1 MANGTGVC
9 VYLGVILMGGINL
22 HAQMMSTLTIPA
34 KIKEKYPALSK
45 SQKVFADFV
54 LSDPVKMA
62 RVSIH
67 AAVKEA
73 GVSSATANRF
83 VRSMGYKNYASF
95 RADLIQN
102 LAAAYEPVDRLKH
115 DMSQKMSADG
125 IIANILRE
133 DIANLTETI
142 ASVEPATW
150 QAAVDTINKA
160 RRIFVVG
167 FDNGAALGQ
176 ILANGLLRINPN
188 VHSIVSGS
196 GGFTGLRHIANM
208 NAKDLVIAIAFPR
221 YIKDTVRL
229 TALARSRS
237 IPVLTITDSHRSPL
251 AAIGDLNIYIEA
263 QRQFGTVSN
272 AAILAVI
279 EALLGAILHA
289 QPATIRHAEIFAE
302 LSLPWIENP

>member
-1 MANGTGVC
+1 MT
-9 VYLGVILMGGINL
+9 
-22 HAQMMSTLTIPA
+22 TPTIPA

-45 SQKVFADFV
+45 SQKAFADFV
-54 LSDPVKMA
+54 LSEPVKMA

-67 AAVKEA
+67 AAVKDA

-83 VRSMGYKNYASF
+83 VRSIGYRNYAAF

-115 DMSQKMSADG
+115 DMSQKVSADG
-125 IIANILRE
+125 VVTNILRE
-133 DIANLTETI
+133 DIANITETV

-150 QAAVDTINKA
+150 RAAVDTISKA

-167 FDNGAALGQ
+167 FDNGAALAQ
-176 ILANGLLRINPN
+176 IFANGLLRINPD
-188 VHSIVSGS
+188 VHSIVGGS
-196 GGFTGLRHIANM
+196 GGFAGLRHIANM
-208 NAKDLVIAIAFPR
+208 SGEDLVIAIAFPR

-229 TALARSRS
+229 AALAQSRS

-251 AAIGDLNIYIEA
+251 AAAGDINIFVA
-263 QRQFGTVSN
+263 ARRQFGTVSN
-272 AAILAVI
+272 ATILSVI

-289 QPATIRHAEIFAE
+289 HPATINHAETFAE

>member
-1 MANGTGVC
+1 MPTF
-9 VYLGVILMGGINL
+9 
-22 HAQMMSTLTIPA
+22 TIPE
-34 KIKEKYPALSK
+34 KIKDKYPGLSK

-67 AAVKEA
+67 AAVKDA

-83 VRSMGYKNYASF
+83 VRSIGYLNYATF

-102 LAAAYEPVDRLKH
+102 LAAAYEPIDRLKH

-125 IIANILRE
+125 IVTNILRE
-133 DIANLTETI
+133 DIANLTESI
-142 ASVEPATW
+142 ASVSPATW
-150 QAAVDTINKA
+150 LAAVDTIKTA
-160 RRIFVVG
+160 ERIFIVG
-167 FDNGAALGQ
+167 FDNGAALAQ
-176 ILANGLLRINPN
+176 IFANGLLRINPN
-188 VHSIVSGS
+188 VHSVVGGS

-208 NAKDLVIAIAFPR
+208 SAKDLVIAIAFPR

-229 TALARSRS
+229 AALAKSRS

-251 AAIGDLNIYIEA
+251 AAIGDINIYVAA

-279 EALLGAILHA
+279 EALLGAILHGH
-289 QPATIRHAEIFAE
+289 PATLKHAETFAE
-302 LSLPWIENP
+302 LSLPWIETP